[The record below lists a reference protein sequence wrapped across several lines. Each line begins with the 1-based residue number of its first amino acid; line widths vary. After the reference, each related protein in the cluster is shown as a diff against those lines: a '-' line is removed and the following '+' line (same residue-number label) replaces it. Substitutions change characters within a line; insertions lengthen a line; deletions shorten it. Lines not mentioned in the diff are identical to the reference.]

1 MTDFK
6 KVLRSYRFPVIL
18 ILSVTLGAVIG
29 VVLGKDAAILKPLG
43 DIFLNLL
50 FTAIV
55 PLVFFSIASAVSGMP
70 NVNRLGRILASMIF
84 VFTLTGIIASVIM
97 VICVEVYPPAKG
109 VVIDLGSKVEID
121 HFKTSEQIV
130 RAFTTSDFTEV
141 LSKRNML
148 ALIIFSILVGLGT
161 ASAGDRGKVFANF
174 LSSGN
179 EVMMKVISFIMYYAP
194 VGLCA
199 YFAHFI
205 GVYGTNL
212 LNVYFRAMT
221 LYYPVAFLY
230 FVVAFTLYAF
240 IAAGGPGVKR
250 FWGNIIPAS
259 LTALAT
265 GSSVATI
272 PSNLDAAN
280 RVGVPRD
287 ISEVVIP
294 IGATIHMDGS
304 CLGSVLKIAFL
315 FGIFNL
321 DLGDPATILTVIG
334 ISILSGT
341 VITGIPSGGVI
352 GEILIISLYGF
363 PPEAL
368 PIISMIG
375 ALIDP
380 PATMINA
387 VGDNVASMV
396 VARMVGGKRWF
407 PGDPAA

>member
-1 MTDFK
+1 MLNFK
-6 KVLRSYRFPVIL
+6 NILRSYQFSAIL
-18 ILSVTLGAVIG
+18 LLS
-29 VVLGKDAAILKPLG
+29 VVLGAGIGLYFGKSAAVLKPLG

-70 NVNRLGRILASMIF
+70 NMKRLGRILFFMVT
-84 VFTLTGIIASVIM
+84 VFILTGIVASVIM
-97 VICVEVYPPAKG
+97 VVCVQFYPPARG
-109 VVIDLGSKVEID
+109 VVIDLGTKVQID

-130 RAFTTSDFTEV
+130 RAFTATDFTEI

-148 ALIIFSILVGLGT
+148 ALIIFSILVGLGC
-161 ASAGDRGKVFANF
+161 AAAGEKGRAFSGLLA
-174 LSSGN
+174 SGN

-205 GVYGTNL
+205 GTYGTDL
-212 LNVYFRAMT
+212 LNVYFRGMA
-221 LYYPVAFLY
+221 LYYPVAILY
-230 FVVAFTLYAF
+230 FFLAFSLYAYL
-240 IAAGGPGVKR
+240 AARGRGMWR
-250 FWGNIIPAS
+250 FWKNIMPAS

-265 GSSVATI
+265 GSSIATI
-272 PSNLDAAN
+272 PCNLDAAD
-280 RVGVPRD
+280 RIGIPRD
-287 ISEVVIP
+287 VSEVVIP

-304 CLGSVLKIAFL
+304 CLGSILKIAFL
-315 FGIFNL
+315 FGIFDMNF
-321 DLGDPATILTVIG
+321 GDPMTMLIAVG
-334 ISILSGT
+334 IAILSGT

-352 GEILIISLYGF
+352 GEILIITLYGF
-363 PPEAL
+363 PLEAL

-387 VGDNVASMV
+387 VGDNVASMI
-396 VARMVGGKRWF
+396 VARVVNGKTWF
-407 PGDPAA
+407 QETR

>member
-1 MTDFK
+1 MVNFRSALK
-6 KVLRSYRFPVIL
+6 SYRFSIIL
-18 ILSVTLGAVIG
+18 ILSVILGAFIG
-29 VVLGKDAAILKPLG
+29 LVLKKDAVTLKPLG

-55 PLVFFSIASAVSGMP
+55 PLVFFSIASAVAGMP
-70 NVNRLGRILASMIF
+70 NVKRLGRILSAMLL
-84 VFTLTGIIASVIM
+84 VFILTGIAASVIM
-97 VICVEVYPPAKG
+97 MICVQIYPPAMG
-109 VVIDLGSKVEID
+109 VVIDLGAKAQID

-130 RAFTTSDFTEV
+130 KAFTAADFGEI

-161 ASAGDRGKVFANF
+161 AAVGDKGRSFSDF
-174 LSSGN
+174 LTSGN

-194 VGLCA
+194 IGLCA
-199 YFAHFI
+199 YFANFI
-205 GVYGTNL
+205 GIYGTDL
-212 LNVYFRAMT
+212 LSSYFRAVS

-230 FVVAFTLYAF
+230 YVVAFSMYAY
-240 IAAGGPGVKR
+240 IADRRQGARR
-250 FWGNIIPAS
+250 FWGNIMPPC

-280 RVGVPRD
+280 RIGIPKD

-315 FGIFNL
+315 FGIFNI
-321 DLGDPATILTVIG
+321 DFSQPVTMLTAIG
-334 ISILSGT
+334 IAILSGT

-352 GEILIISLYGF
+352 GEVLIISLYGF
-363 PPEAL
+363 PLEAL
-368 PIISMIG
+368 PVISMIG

-387 VGDNVASMV
+387 VGDNVASML
-396 VARMVGGKRWF
+396 VARMTNGRNWLES
-407 PGDPAA
+407 